1 MGMIKE
7 FKEFASKGNVVDL
20 AVGVVIGGAFGKIIG
35 SFVKDVLMP
44 PIGLLLGDGDYRNF
58 KILLKEAQ
66 MNGEEVVKEAV
77 SINIGVFIGTL
88 LDFIIIAL
96 SIFMIIR
103 GINKMKKKEEEK
115 PAAPPA
121 PSSTD
126 KLLMEIRD
134 ALKK

>member
-115 PAAPPA
+115 PAAPPE